1 MSQDLPKTFLGR
13 IRAALPDLHPAERR
27 LGEFLCD
34 FPGELASYDAQE
46 LARLANV
53 SKATVSRFVRRLD
66 YANYDEARRHA
77 REDQRSGS
85 RLFLRH
91 PGDPNP
97 EASLLAAIE
106 QSKAN
111 LDQTFIMI
119 AQAEIDAVAKAMLGA
134 RKVWIVGFRAS
145 HPLADYLRW
154 QLTQVIESVVSI
166 PGGGETLGEHLASV
180 STDDCVIVFGLRR
193 RVAGMEALLD
203 YLAASKAPL
212 AYVTD
217 EGLEPDRRVR
227 WHLRCHTASTGPLF
241 NHVSVMALCHVLITR
256 TIDLSAS
263 TGRARLRRIEAANDS
278 LNEL

>member
-13 IRAALPDLHPAERR
+13 IRAALLDLHPAERR

-66 YANYDEARRHA
+66 YASYDEARRHA

-85 RLFLRH
+85 RLFLSH

-97 EASLLAAIE
+97 EASLLSAIE

>member
-1 MSQDLPKTFLGR
+1 MKSVVQKTFLGR
-13 IRAALPDLHPAERR
+13 IRAALPSLHPAERR

-66 YANYDEARRHA
+66 YANYEEARRHA
-77 REDQRSGS
+77 REEQRSGS
-85 RLFLRH
+85 RLFLSH
-91 PGDPNP
+91 PGDTNP

-106 QSKAN
+106 QGKAN
-111 LDQTFIMI
+111 LDQTFNTTS
-119 AQAEIDAVAKAMLGA
+119 QVEIDALAQAILGA

-154 QLTQVIESVVSI
+154 QLIQVIENVVSI

-180 STDDCVIVFGLRR
+180 GADDCVIVFGLRR

-203 YLAASKAPL
+203 YLAASKAPM

-217 EGLEPDRRVR
+217 EGPEPDRRAR
-227 WHLRCHTASTGPLF
+227 WHFRCHTASTGPLF
-241 NHVSVMALCHVLITR
+241 NHVSVMALCQVLVAR
-256 TIDLSAS
+256 AIDLAG
-263 TGRARLRRIEAANDS
+263 TAGRTRLRRIEAANDS
-278 LNEL
+278 LDEF

>member
-1 MSQDLPKTFLGR
+1 VKQALTKTFLGR
-13 IRAALPDLHPAERR
+13 IRAALPELHPAERR

-66 YANYDEARRHA
+66 YASYDEARRHA

-85 RLFLRH
+85 RLFLSH
-91 PGDPNP
+91 PGDANP

-111 LDQTFIMI
+111 LDQTFTTIP
-119 AQAEIDAVAKAMLGA
+119 QAEIDAVAKALLGA

-154 QLTQVIESVVSI
+154 QLTQVIENVVAI

-180 STDDCVIVFGLRR
+180 SADDCVIVFGLRR

-203 YLAASKAPL
+203 YLAASRAPL

-217 EGLEPDRRVR
+217 EGLEPDRRAR

-263 TGRARLRRIEAANDS
+263 AGRSRLRRIEAANDS